1 MTGHH
6 AAWKGHLGGQEVSG
20 PGKVHK
26 QLRKTVK
33 CDVSYSAKPFAEV
46 SPGIIDVMK
55 MTLVENSPGMSSTKC
70 TYSNSLRCHSQW
82 IDSVEICDLVWALGH
97 LVSSPYRPQ
106 AFLKTFGLDAIKKE
120 NALVLSLWK
129 VNWTCK
135 NSIQGLSIVMCIVDQ
150 VPLSAFTKSTR
161 LQAQKWGQPWDF
173 LSTDSKWSSSQASYS
188 SSMETHSLESSR
200 SSDVTRDSGITTHP
214 HGPTKLVDSL
224 QELGGLPNRQDG
236 LGDLSEEWSAT
247 SLDSLDVW
255 RLKGFGWI
263 WIVKSCES
271 IHFSIYLIYLF
282 VWESIN
288 LSLNWSHCP
297 LDVENRSIHTLI
309 PWCIHTRMLWSPLG
323 CFTYSACTDASLHSC
338 IMQSGKVSIA
348 SHIFWSKDLF
358 CINSCL
364 PISMFDQQA
373 PFSHVWAPAATKATF
388 FLLCIASFCLVV
400 GMCRLLMPTGSMNKT
415 YRYEGLTWRIL
426 MKDDN
431 LREGQSDWGSFGRSW

>member
-1 MTGHH
+1 
-6 AAWKGHLGGQEVSG
+6 
-20 PGKVHK
+20 
-26 QLRKTVK
+26 
-33 CDVSYSAKPFAEV
+33 
-46 SPGIIDVMK
+46 MK

-70 TYSNSLRCHSQW
+70 TYSNSLRIWVGCAWYKTLTCHSQW
-82 IDSVEICDLVWALGH
+82 IDSMEICDLVWALGH

-173 LSTDSKWSSSQASYS
+173 LTTDSKWSSSQASYS

-200 SSDVTRDSGITTHP
+200 SSDVTRDSGTTTHP

-255 RLKGFGWI
+255 RLKGFGLWKA
-263 WIVKSCES
+263 VNLS
-271 IHFSIYLIYLF
+271 ISQSIYLIYLF
-282 VWESIN
+282 VWESIRWSIYFSIGPIAH
-288 LSLNWSHCP
+288 LTLKIDAYFDSLMH
-297 LDVENRSIHTLI
+297 RYRRIHASIHACFEVHWAVLHTL
-309 PWCIHTRMLWSPLG
+309 
-323 CFTYSACTDASLHSC
+323 
-338 IMQSGKVSIA
+338 
-348 SHIFWSKDLF
+348 
-358 CINSCL
+358 
-364 PISMFDQQA
+364 
-373 PFSHVWAPAATKATF
+373 PAQM
-388 FLLCIASFCLVV
+388 LLCIHASCKAAKWVLPVISFEA
-400 GMCRLLMPTGSMNKT
+400 KT
-415 YRYEGLTWRIL
+415 C
-426 MKDDN
+426 
-431 LREGQSDWGSFGRSW
+431 SA

>member
-1 MTGHH
+1 
-6 AAWKGHLGGQEVSG
+6 
-20 PGKVHK
+20 
-26 QLRKTVK
+26 
-33 CDVSYSAKPFAEV
+33 
-46 SPGIIDVMK
+46 
-55 MTLVENSPGMSSTKC
+55 
-70 TYSNSLRCHSQW
+70 
-82 IDSVEICDLVWALGH
+82 
-97 LVSSPYRPQ
+97 
-106 AFLKTFGLDAIKKE
+106 
-120 NALVLSLWK
+120 
-129 VNWTCK
+129 
-135 NSIQGLSIVMCIVDQ
+135 MCIVDQ

-173 LSTDSKWSSSQASYS
+173 LSTDSSKWSSNQASYS

-200 SSDVTRDSGITTHP
+200 SSDVTRDSGTTTHP

-236 LGDLSEEWSAT
+236 LGDLSNRGMIS
-247 SLDSLDVW
+247 
-255 RLKGFGWI
+255 
-263 WIVKSCES
+263 
-271 IHFSIYLIYLF
+271 
-282 VWESIN
+282 N
-288 LSLNWSHCP
+288 LSRLSRCLKVKRIWMDLDCEKLWIYPFLNPSIWSICLSGSRFVDQSISQLVP
-297 LDVENRSIHTLI
+297 LPTWRWNRCILWFLDASIQANS
-309 PWCIHTRMLWSPLG
+309 CIHTCMLWSPLG
-323 CFTYSACTDASLHSC
+323 CFTYSACADASLHSC